1 MSLIRILA
9 REDKLWDFYKRT
21 KPRRSYCLW
30 KIKRIQVVV
39 WNAGCSGCM
48 IKVLLQWVIC
58 SGLYTL
64 KAGWLDYYML
74 IVVVGGR
81 MEKTV
86 VGYTFWGGYRK
97 MNYMSVVHEDPLSLD
112 DSAPYDQFGRHCN
125 RNLQWIKSP
134 FQ

>member
-1 MSLIRILA
+1 
-9 REDKLWDFYKRT
+9 
-21 KPRRSYCLW
+21 
-30 KIKRIQVVV
+30 
-39 WNAGCSGCM
+39 
-48 IKVLLQWVIC
+48 
-58 SGLYTL
+58 
-64 KAGWLDYYML
+64 ML